1 MLTVPVINECQTRL
15 DPENLQMWKDA
26 GLLLDD
32 AGNVL
37 PSNNTDNGYPESD
50 GLMKEDMIS
59 NALVWLMSKL
69 VNYIAAGDGFSP
81 IPAGH
86 RSDKVQVEKTC
97 HIGVSQQT
105 LLERWREIQN
115 QIDIWFNGLPATFK
129 ACARVKPRRNGPQSD
144 GAGCDAVFSE
154 VWYSISMCASTMQH
168 YHMARILLLINKPH
182 ESTARRSTVANRLQ
196 SYRSIEAEI
205 RYHSHEICG
214 IALSRPEG
222 SVRIHQLQ
230 PLFVAGQCLTEPRER
245 RIILSILRSIE
256 ADLGWAT
263 EYRVQQLLK
272 EWD

>member
-1 MLTVPVINECQTRL
+1 
-15 DPENLQMWKDA
+15 MWKDA
-26 GLLLDD
+26 GLLLDE
-32 AGNVL
+32 AGLVR
-37 PSNNTDNGYPESD
+37 PSNTTDSGFPEGDSM
-50 GLMKEDMIS
+50 MKEYMIS

-69 VNYIAAGDGFSP
+69 VNYIAAGDSP
-81 IPAGH
+81 NSALAGH
-86 RSDKVQVEKTC
+86 RSGELPVEGQYRV
-97 HIGVSQQT
+97 GVSQPS
-105 LLERWREIQN
+105 LLERWHEITT
-115 QIDIWFNGLPATFK
+115 QIEVWYTGLPDTFK
-129 ACARVKPRRNGPQSD
+129 PCARVEVSRTLSHDDYDCCSQ
-144 GAGCDAVFSE
+144 VFSE
-154 VWYSISMCASTMQH
+154 IWYSIPMCASTMQS

-182 ESTARRSTVANRLQ
+182 ESSARRSTAGNRLQ

-245 RIILSILRSIE
+245 RVILNLLRSIE

-272 EWD
+272 EWGWDDGLDANLT

>member
-1 MLTVPVINECQTRL
+1 
-15 DPENLQMWKDA
+15 MWEDA
-26 GLLLDD
+26 GLLLDE
-32 AGNVL
+32 GGLVR
-37 PSNNTDNGYPESD
+37 PSNTTDSGFPEGD
-50 GLMKEDMIS
+50 NMMKEDMTS

-69 VNYIAAGDGFSP
+69 VNYIADGDGP
-81 IPAGH
+81 NAVPAGH
-86 RSDKVQVEKTC
+86 RSGEPLTQG
-97 HIGVSQQT
+97 HFRLGVNPPN
-105 LLERWREIQN
+105 LLERWQDITT
-115 QIDIWFNGLPATFK
+115 QIDIWFAGLPDTFK
-129 ACARVKPRRNGPQSD
+129 PCARIEVSRNLSHENDDYCTQ
-144 GAGCDAVFSE
+144 VFSE
-154 VWYSISMCASTMQH
+154 VWHSIPMCASTMQS

-182 ESTARRSTVANRLQ
+182 DSTARRSTAENRLQ

-245 RIILSILRSIE
+245 RVILDLIRSIE

-272 EWD
+272 EWGWDDGADANLT